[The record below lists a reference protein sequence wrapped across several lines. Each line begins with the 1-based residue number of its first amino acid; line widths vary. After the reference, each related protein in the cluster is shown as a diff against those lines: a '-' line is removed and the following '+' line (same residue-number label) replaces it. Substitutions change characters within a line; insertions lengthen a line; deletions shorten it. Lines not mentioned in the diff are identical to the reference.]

1 MQIVGVGPNPAR
13 FLTVEAIERI
23 SQADLLISS
32 ESMLREIDGFR
43 IEAEIDL
50 SDKEI
55 VVWDGSVRETLT
67 EYADNDP
74 VVIARGDPTYMGV
87 GRLASL
93 LFDDVKIVPG
103 VSSLQA
109 LTARFGLGFHEVE
122 AHVNLH
128 SGKDVKKVVENLG
141 AGRTTAVLFG
151 KVRPAKVV
159 EVIEST
165 GLNVKVI
172 AGERLWYPDER
183 LATELHSLRDFSE
196 FTVAI
201 FEPDHASSKL
211 TLR

>member
-1 MQIVGVGPNPAR
+1 MQVVGVGPNPAR
-13 FLTVEAIERI
+13 FLTIEAIERI
-23 SQADLLISS
+23 ARADLLISS
-32 ESMLREIDGFR
+32 ESILREIDGLR
-43 IEAEIDL
+43 VEAEIDL
-50 SDKEI
+50 SDKE
-55 VVWDGSVRETLT
+55 VVTWNGSVRETLT
-67 EYADNDP
+67 EYADSDP
-74 VVIARGDPTYMGV
+74 VVVARGDPTYMGV

-93 LFDDVKIVPG
+93 LFDDVEIVPG

-109 LTARFGLGFHEVE
+109 LTARFGRGFHEVE

-128 SGKDVKKVVENLG
+128 SEEDVEKVVESLG

-159 EVIEST
+159 ETIESV

-183 LATELHSLRDFSE
+183 LATELHSLRNFSE

-201 FEPDHASSKL
+201 FEPDHASSKPS
-211 TLR
+211 LR

>member
-1 MQIVGVGPNPAR
+1 MQVVGVGPNPTR
-13 FLTVEAIERI
+13 FLTIEAIERI
-23 SQADLLISS
+23 ARADLLISS
-32 ESMLREIDGFR
+32 ESILREIDGLR
-43 IEAEIDL
+43 VEAEIDL
-50 SDKEI
+50 SDKE
-55 VVWDGSVRETLT
+55 VVTWNGSVRETLT
-67 EYADNDP
+67 EYADSDP
-74 VVIARGDPTYMGV
+74 VVVARGDPTYMGV

-93 LFDDVKIVPG
+93 LFDDVEIVPG

-109 LTARFGLGFHEVE
+109 LTARFGRGFHEVE

-128 SGKDVKKVVENLG
+128 SEEDVEKVVESLG

-159 EVIEST
+159 ETIESV

-183 LATELHSLRDFSE
+183 LATELHSLRNFSE

-201 FEPDHASSKL
+201 FEPDHVIETS
-211 TLR
+211 LR